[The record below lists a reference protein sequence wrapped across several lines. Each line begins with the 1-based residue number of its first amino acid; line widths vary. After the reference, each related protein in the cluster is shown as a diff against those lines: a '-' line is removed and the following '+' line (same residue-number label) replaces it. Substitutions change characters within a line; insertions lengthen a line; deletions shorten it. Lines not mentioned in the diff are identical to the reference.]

1 MAVLG
6 VFMTCSCK
14 KNIDRGTFVNDQMI
28 SAMMNGEFQ
37 IKYLKLV
44 RNITKVSNN
53 IGLGLGKKENKF

>member
-1 MAVLG
+1 
-6 VFMTCSCK
+6 
-14 KNIDRGTFVNDQMI
+14 VNDQMI

-44 RNITKVSNN
+44 RNITEVSNN